1 MSAVVEAASF
11 AWRLTV
17 TGAEAVKNAFT
28 DIGKSSDTAL
38 KNIPANTNNAA
49 AGILNLTTHLEGM
62 AKQAEGL
69 EKLKNQLIAIAA
81 VGGTAE
87 LIKSS
92 LELASSYQQLAAD
105 TGFSTKSVQELT
117 YALGQFNVKQDVAKS
132 GMKDFS
138 AVTAQFVEHNAG
150 PAKQAYETL
159 FGANAQQV
167 AQKGLQNVDQFF
179 VQVLDRI
186 GKLKNTAQQVELA
199 RELFGRGAGSELLT
213 AAQAGA
219 ASIEALRE
227 EAEKLGIVFTDDMIN
242 KSNDAA
248 DRIDALGTV
257 LHTQLAM
264 AIDENAD
271 KIGAFAEAAIK
282 ATPAVVDGFTL
293 IKDVV
298 TNVRDAIAAIA
309 VSIEDVFLIANN
321 GLQKLNSAMES
332 IGGPIRNFLVEHGLT
347 EDTGKTKAAEPAAPG
362 WLDGTANPLDAF
374 DGNTGITAFDDKPV
388 APPSAKPHSSSNAG
402 GGSLKIGDDAAVNA
416 AKAQADAYDKL
427 TYSLQQQVA
436 AMGTSDRE
444 MFINTQ
450 TRKLGA
456 TATQTQRDNIAALAG
471 TLYDEQQAWAHTK
484 EAMSETGQAFSQFFT
499 DAISGAKNLKSAVS
513 DLAGALESMMMK
525 LFVTDKIEDYFK
537 NAMSG
542 SSGGGGFGSLFSSIG
557 STVSNLL
564 HFANGGEFNVGG
576 IGGTDSQLVSFWAS
590 PDENV
595 SVTRPG
601 QGGGGSK
608 GDVYNID
615 ARGAD
620 QAAIAR
626 LEAAITAVNGSIEKR
641 ALGAYYNEVRRNPS
655 FA

>member
-105 TGFSTKSVQELT
+105 TGFSTKAVQELT
-117 YALGQFNVKQDVAKS
+117 YALGQYNVKQDVAKS

-219 ASIEALRE
+219 DGIENLRQ

-248 DRIDALGTV
+248 DRLDALGTV

-264 AIDENAD
+264 AIDENAE
-271 KIGAFAEAAIK
+271 KIDGLASAMIK
-282 ATPAVVDGFTL
+282 ATPVLVDSFTL
-293 IKDVV
+293 VENVV
-298 TNVRDAIAAIA
+298 TNVRDTIAAIS
-309 VSIEDVFLIANN
+309 VSIEDVFIIADN
-321 GLQKLNSAMES
+321 GLQKLNSAMDS
-332 IGGPIRNFLVEHGLT
+332 VAGPIRNFLVAHGLT
-347 EDTGKTKAAEPAAPG
+347 KDTGKTKAAEPAAPDL
-362 WLDGTANPLDAF
+362 LDGTANPLDAF
-374 DGNTGITAFDDKPV
+374 NGNQGFTFFGNEDTPAPKAAPSSKTGGA
-388 APPSAKPHSSSNAG
+388 SS
-402 GGSLKIGDDAAVNA
+402 GSGQLKIGDDAAVNA
-416 AKAQADAYDKL
+416 AKAQSDAYDKL

-471 TLYDEQQAWAHTK
+471 TLYDEQQAWGHVK
-484 EAMSETGQAFSQFFT
+484 EATQETGDAFANFAS
-499 DAISGAKNLKSAVS
+499 SAVS
-513 DLAGALESMMMK
+513 NIKNIKGEVSNLAGALESMMVK
-525 LFVTDKIEDYFK
+525 LFITDKIEDAFK
-537 NAMSG
+537 GAMSG
-542 SSGGGGFGSLFSSIG
+542 GSSAGGLFSSIG
-557 STVSNLL
+557 SGLSSLL
-564 HFANGGEFNVGG
+564 HFANGGSFQVGG

-608 GDVYNID
+608 GDIYNID